1 MLQDIENLI
10 KKLTSAK
17 QVSFKQHCVERMIER
32 DITTRELLYA
42 LKNPEIIKV
51 YPEDRPLTSYLVL
64 GFNKSKKP
72 LHIVLAVSIDRTRLW
87 IITVYRP
94 DNQKW
99 SNDFKER
106 RK

>member
-1 MLQDIENLI
+1 MIQDVQILI
-10 KKLTSAK
+10 RELADAK

-32 DITTRELLYA
+32 NITTEELVYA
-42 LKNPEIIKV
+42 LKNAKIINV
-51 YPEDRPLTSYLVL
+51 YPEDSPLTSYLVL
-64 GFNKSKKP
+64 GFNKLEKP
-72 LHIVLAVSIDRTRLW
+72 LHIVLAVSVDRNRLW

-106 RK
+106 K